1 MYTSTPNANS
11 SGARRGSKRVV
22 GDGEDL
28 STLKT
33 RGEIYPTYN
42 QELEGV

>member
-1 MYTSTPNANS
+1 MNFTPNANS
-11 SGARRGSKRVV
+11 SVARRGSERVV

-33 RGEIYPTYN
+33 KGEIYPTCN
-42 QELEGV
+42 QELEDV